1 MELIEKKEITVP
13 NSVIDLSSILANSM
27 DSQNIAAIKNERM
40 RMRQVL
46 TKSVSDCFYMILP
59 RKSRER
65 ISIAKKFT
73 QLLSRLNST
82 E

>member
-13 NSVIDLSSILANSM
+13 NSVIDLSSILANSR

-59 RKSRER
+59 KKSRER